1 MPNWCS
7 SCYCFDG
14 PPVLIDHFEEHIIEF
29 TSTTRV
35 KNGFGNNWL
44 GNIVDGFGIDWEKVH
59 CRGEMSF
66 ICKDEDGLFV
76 DTFTAWVPMPEMWDA
91 IIEKHYSDTSGR
103 PLINYVYISE
113 EPGCCLYINTD
124 DTGEIFRSRY
134 ILDDF
139 EEDVSYYSADETE
152 ILISEL
158 NGYLKEEGLH
168 ITDIT
173 EAESAVDK
181 YNELSEKQL
190 LFAEFEKE

>member
-1 MPNWCS
+1 
-7 SCYCFDG
+7 
-14 PPVLIDHFEEHIIEF
+14 
-29 TSTTRV
+29 
-35 KNGFGNNWL
+35 
-44 GNIVDGFGIDWEKVH
+44 
-59 CRGEMSF
+59 
-66 ICKDEDGLFV
+66 
-76 DTFTAWVPMPEMWDA
+76 MWDA

-152 ILISEL
+152 ILISDL